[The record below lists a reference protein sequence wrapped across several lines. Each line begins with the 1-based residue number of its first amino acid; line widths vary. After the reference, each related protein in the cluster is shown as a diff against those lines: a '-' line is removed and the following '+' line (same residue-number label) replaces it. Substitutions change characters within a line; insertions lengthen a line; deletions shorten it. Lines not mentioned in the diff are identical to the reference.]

1 MDEQTIN
8 LVNVYAPNT
17 DTKRRTFL
25 LILELFISRENENIL
40 GGDFNSIMDNRLD
53 KLGGDPSSQQAAT
66 YFLHT
71 FNERYDL
78 WDISRE
84 RHKCERNYTW
94 TGRMTSTIYSF
105 RQELIFPYWPRLEP
119 VYFRCGV

>member
-1 MDEQTIN
+1 
-8 LVNVYAPNT
+8 
-17 DTKRRTFL
+17 
-25 LILELFISRENENIL
+25 
-40 GGDFNSIMDNRLD
+40 MDNRLD

-71 FNERYDL
+71 FNVRYDL
-78 WDISRE
+78 WDIWRE
-84 RHKCERNYTW
+84 RQKDERNYTW

>member
-53 KLGGDPSSQQAAT
+53 KLGGDPNSRQAAT
-66 YFLHT
+66 YFLRT

-78 WDISRE
+78 WDIWRE
-84 RHKCERNYTW
+84 RHKDERNYTW
-94 TGRMTSTIYSF
+94 TARTTSTIYSF
-105 RQELIFPYWPRLEP
+105 RQESIFSLLAAP
-119 VYFRCGV
+119 

>member
-8 LVNVYAPNT
+8 LVDVYAPNT
-17 DTKRRTFL
+17 DTERRTFF

-78 WDISRE
+78 
-84 RHKCERNYTW
+84 
-94 TGRMTSTIYSF
+94 
-105 RQELIFPYWPRLEP
+105 
-119 VYFRCGV
+119 